1 MSGKLKIVVSDFHL
15 GAGPPD
21 ITQNPLEDFIA
32 DDTFAQFLEAI
43 RAESDR
49 DQKDVELIINGDFF
63 EFLQVPAVD
72 QFDPYRTYPPEAYYD
87 SSQES
92 SVKRLDLITTGHPTV
107 FDALSDFI
115 QVEAPRRRMTLIK
128 GNHDVNLY
136 WPGVKQRLR
145 EVLGATGRRA
155 SMLLFAERY
164 VSREGIFV
172 EHGHQYTEQLN
183 RWENFDDPRD
193 QDDTDQLEYPPGS
206 QFVIEFFNAI
216 ERERVWTDS
225 LKPLTSLAWY
235 GLQWDFSFAAEM
247 LLKLARCVTASGP
260 SEKSAA
266 NDSLDTL
273 FHQLGNAVACR
284 DLSESYRTSLDFRR
298 EFHTRAGQLLVP
310 AVSPPGIFAWPVPP
324 ADESAIEIARAEIE
338 EIQASMR
345 RVATRVA
352 VAEGAHVIVFGHT
365 HRPCLETLEDG
376 TTLVNC
382 GTWGWLGGCDPTQA
396 EVWQELFAHQD
407 QITPDHH
414 LTYARIEYD
423 EQDKP
428 FAQLLDFAERRP
440 GIENGEQAAFKR
452 IVGRLRGIFG
462 ASDTSRGYF
471 LEPTAGKH

>member
-1 MSGKLKIVVSDFHL
+1 M
-15 GAGPPD
+15 
-21 ITQNPLEDFIA
+21 
-32 DDTFAQFLEAI
+32 
-43 RAESDR
+43 
-49 DQKDVELIINGDFF
+49 
-63 EFLQVPAVD
+63 
-72 QFDPYRTYPPEAYYD
+72 
-87 SSQES
+87 
-92 SVKRLDLITTGHPTV
+92 
-107 FDALSDFI
+107 
-115 QVEAPRRRMTLIK
+115 EAPRRRMTLIK

-193 QDDTDQLEYPPGS
+193 QNDPGQLEYPPGS
-206 QFVIEFFNAI
+206 QFVIDFFNAV
-216 ERERVWTDS
+216 ERERIWADS

-235 GLQWDFSFAAEM
+235 GLEWDFSFAAEM
-247 LLKLARCVTASGP
+247 LLKLAKCVPASGTN
-260 SEKSAA
+260 EKSEI
-266 NDSLDTL
+266 NVSLDTL
-273 FHQLGNAVACR
+273 FEELGNATACH
-284 DLSESYRTSLDFRR
+284 DLSRRYHTSLDFRR

-352 VAEGAHVIVFGHT
+352 AAEGAHVIVFGHT

-382 GTWGWLGGCDPTQA
+382 GTWGWLGGCDPTEA
-396 EVWQELFAHQD
+396 DNWQEFFSHHD
-407 QITPDHH
+407 QITPRHH
-414 LTYARIEYD
+414 LTYARIDYD
-423 EQDKP
+423 AQDKP
-428 FAQLLDFAERRP
+428 RAQLLDFVEQQPGAVINDQGGLERM
-440 GIENGEQAAFKR
+440 
-452 IVGRLRGIFG
+452 VSRLREVFG
-462 ASDTSRGYF
+462 GGDTSR
-471 LEPTAGKH
+471 